1 MIFRAL
7 VWKELKSQ
15 KWIYVTVNIASILI
29 MVPFLVRI
37 TGWGSSLFLLIQ
49 VYAGYLLLRESF
61 VQDKQTKTLESLF
74 ATPVDGQ
81 HIWTARVMFYS
92 MAAVLFS
99 LIIIFLA
106 ALILNSFPIVD
117 FTGVLIS
124 PFTFILL
131 GLAGILLWRIKQ
143 SYADIVALVAMSV
156 VAMILMIVP
165 IYAGIVLA
173 ICILAASWRLASDKE
188 AIVMC

>member
-1 MIFRAL
+1 MVFRAL

-15 KWIYVTVNIASILI
+15 KWIFVTVNIASILI

-49 VYAGYLLLRESF
+49 VYAGYLLLREAF
-61 VQDKQTKTLESLF
+61 AGDKQTKTLESLF

-81 HIWTARVMFYS
+81 RIWTARVGFYG

-99 LIIIFLA
+99 LIIIFSA
-106 ALILNSFPIVD
+106 AAILNSFLIVD

-131 GLAGILLWRIKQ
+131 GLAGIILWRVKQ

-156 VAMILMIVP
+156 VAMILMTVP
-165 IYAGIVLA
+165 FYAGIVLA
-173 ICILAASWRLASDKE
+173 LCILAASWRLASDKE